1 METAWSYARLA
12 VTTEIAQRTVSDMI
26 DKDVPIPSYYPFEK
40 MEVGDSFLST
50 TAKRHNLSVAMLRY
64 GRKTGK
70 KFISRTLEDGSV
82 RVWRV
87 K

>member
-1 METAWSYARLA
+1 
-12 VTTEIAQRTVSDMI
+12 MI

-40 MEVGDSFLST
+40 MEVGDSFVST
-50 TAKRHNLSVAMLRY
+50 ATKRHSLSVAMLRY
-64 GRKTGK
+64 SRKTGK
-70 KFISRTLEDGSV
+70 KFVSRTIDDGSI